1 MPIITIPAENSPE
14 LVRPLELTISRVTPD
29 RSYMKHLAL
38 LPWVLPQRM
47 LGFIHP
53 YDEDHLVETRE
64 PFTLHHAMLYFG
76 GMQMQVVAGGLKA
89 VENPKVVVP
98 FELVDAINI
107 RVYSC
112 DGIIWLR
119 DQSPRF
125 QDLFDN
131 MLMGVLD
138 PPVIEQ
144 PSGILR
150 P

>member
-1 MPIITIPAENSPE
+1 MPTIEISPENSPN
-14 LVRPLELTISRVTPD
+14 LVPPLKLTISRVTPD
-29 RSYMKHLAL
+29 RTYMKHLAL

-53 YDEDHLVETRE
+53 FDEANLVEMRE
-64 PFTLHHAMLYFG
+64 PFTLHYAMLYFG
-76 GMQMQVVAGGLKA
+76 GMQMQVVAGGVKA
-89 VENPKVVVP
+89 AENPKVVVP
-98 FELVDAINI
+98 FELMDPVNI

-119 DQSPRF
+119 DQSSRF
-125 QDLFDN
+125 QELFDS
-131 MLMGVLD
+131 MLLGVLD